1 MKLRIGTRGST
12 LALAQ
17 SKIVGDALARV
28 VGADVEVEYVEIS
41 THGDRTTGSLVGLSE
56 TGVFVTALRERL
68 LDDDCDLV
76 VHSLKDMPV
85 AEFDRL
91 VVGAILA
98 RGDARDALC
107 AGGLSLAELHI
118 GARVGTSSPRR
129 AAQMRALRPDL
140 AVVDIRGNV
149 DSRLA
154 KIGGEFDAVVLAL
167 SGLER
172 LGRADA
178 ADEIFEP
185 DDMMPAP
192 GQGALA
198 VELREDA
205 PPELRSAVAELN
217 DAGTR
222 ACVTAERAV
231 LQILQAGC
239 AAPMGAL
246 ATRAGDELTLRA
258 RVVDAEGKLSLNE
271 LSRGPLGHAERM
283 GRATG
288 FALLGRGA
296 VSLMTTAAT

>member
-1 MKLRIGTRGST
+1 MKLRIGTRGSA

-17 SKIVGDALARV
+17 SKIVGEAVAQV
-28 VGADVEVEYVEIS
+28 VGASVELEYVEIT
-41 THGDRTTGSLVGLSE
+41 THGDTTTGSLVGLSE

-68 LDDDCDLV
+68 LADDCDLL

-85 AEFDRL
+85 ARFDGL
-91 VVGAILA
+91 VVGAILP

-107 AGGLSLAELHI
+107 AGGLSLRELHI

-129 AAQMRALRPDL
+129 AAQLRALRRDL
-140 AVVDIRGNV
+140 EVADIRGNV

-154 KIGGEFDAVVLAL
+154 KIGGEFDAVILAMA
-167 SGLER
+167 GLER
-172 LGRADA
+172 LGRTEA

-185 DDMMPAP
+185 EDVMPAP

-198 VELREDA
+198 LELREDA
-205 PPELRSAVAELN
+205 PAELRVAIAELD
-217 DAGTR
+217 DAGTH

-231 LQILQAGC
+231 LQVLQAGC

-246 ATRAGDELTLRA
+246 ATLEGSELTLRA
-258 RVVDAEGKLSLNE
+258 RVIDAEGKLSLNE

-296 VSLMTTAAT
+296 VSLMAP